1 MRKADFYSHY
11 KSKGQLLLTI
21 VNEYESQ
28 YIDQMIR
35 EVTEHASDPVG
46 KLHRAISFGAD
57 SAVKNLDLCLFLG
70 CMTAELNADV
80 DLLLALKKRM
90 TNTVNSSE
98 ISSLRESEM
107 GS

>member
-1 MRKADFYSHY
+1 VTKADFYSHY

-21 VNEYESQ
+21 INEYETH
-28 YIDQMIR
+28 YIDQVIR
-35 EVTEHASDPVG
+35 EVTEHASDPAG

-57 SAVKNLDLCLFLG
+57 FAVKNLDLCLYLG
-70 CMTAELNADV
+70 CMTGELNADV
-80 DLLLALKKRM
+80 NFLLALKKCM